1 METGLAGRRA
11 AVAAAS
17 QGLGFASAAALAAE
31 GARVAICGRSK
42 DRIEAAA
49 ARIGDAAVPL
59 VADVSTPDGA
69 ARFVAEARE
78 ALGGLDVLVTN
89 AGGPPPGTFATTPL
103 ENYTPAL
110 ALNLL
115 SVVAMCQEAVP
126 GMQAQRFGRIVAI
139 TSISVRQPI
148 PNLILSNTARSGVT
162 GFLKTLAR
170 EVAGDGV
177 TVNSVQPGTHATQ
190 RIRDVYGD
198 LDDTAA
204 GIPAGEVGRPE
215 DFGAVVAF
223 LCSDSA
229 RFITGAAI
237 PVDGGAYAGLL

>member
-1 METGLAGRRA
+1 METGLDGRRA

-17 QGLGFASAAALAAE
+17 KGLGFATAQALAAE
-31 GARVAICGRSK
+31 GATVAICGRSK
-42 DRIEAAA
+42 DRIEEAAA
-49 ARIGDAAVPL
+49 QLGSKAIPL
-59 VADVSTPDGA
+59 VADVSTGEGA
-69 ARFVAEARE
+69 RQFVVDARD

-89 AGGPPPGTFATTPL
+89 AGGPPAGNFESIAYEEYPG
-103 ENYTPAL
+103 AL

-126 GMQAQRFGRIVAI
+126 GMRAQHFGRIVAI
-139 TSISVRQPI
+139 TSISVRQPLA
-148 PNLILSNTARSGVT
+148 NLILSNTARAGAT

-170 EVAGDGV
+170 EVAKDGV
-177 TVNSVQPGTHATQ
+177 TVNSVQPGTHATE
-190 RIRDVYGD
+190 RALGLYGSEEAA
-198 LDDTAA
+198 AA
-204 GIPAGEVGRPE
+204 GVPAGFLGRPE
-215 DFGAVVAF
+215 DFGALVAF